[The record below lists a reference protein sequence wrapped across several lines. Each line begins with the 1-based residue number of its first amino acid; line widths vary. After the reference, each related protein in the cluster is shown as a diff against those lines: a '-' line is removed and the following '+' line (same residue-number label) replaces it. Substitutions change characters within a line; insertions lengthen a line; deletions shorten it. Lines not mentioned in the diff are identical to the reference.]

1 MFSGEKKTFIYQEK
15 GAMKEIMSK
24 ISPYISLAS
33 LATIIIFSILV
44 FGGKQGKEIYI
55 LWTNI
60 ATIVYFVF
68 SPFWLAASKA
78 GKV

>member
-1 MFSGEKKTFIYQEK
+1 
-15 GAMKEIMSK
+15 MKEIMSK

-68 SPFWLAASKA
+68 SPFWLAVSKA